1 MLNKELLLTPS
12 ENLGTVTVTTAFL
25 DELLAESRLYLF
37 EFNGWDKPQG
47 KVYAE
52 FTKADAHI
60 PKIVNIPIGTVVNVG
75 IKPFGY
81 TWFGAFEG
89 FEEITTNH
97 RSVLKLVDKTAK
109 VALSGYYS

>member
-12 ENLGTVTVTTAFL
+12 ENLGTVTVTTSFIE
-25 DELLAESRLYLF
+25 ELQEESHLYLY
-37 EFNGWDKPQG
+37 EFSGWGKPEG

-81 TWFGAFEG
+81 PWFGDHEG
-89 FEEITTNH
+89 FEIVQTEY
-97 RSVLKLVDKTAK
+97 SYVLKLVAKTAK